1 MKDQLILLLETATTT
16 CSVALAKN
24 GSIIAL
30 KEVNERN
37 IHASHITLFIEEVM
51 LAAKKKYSDLEA
63 IAISKGPG
71 SYTGLRIGVSTA
83 KGLCYAL
90 DIPLIGID
98 TIEAMASGLTES
110 VNIPDSSLLIP
121 MLDARRMEV
130 YTGIYRKD
138 LSIVESV
145 SAKIIDKDSFNEYND
160 QSLFLFGDG
169 ADKFRTLFADQPNIN
184 FIDFSTSASHL
195 NALALRKFR
204 DSDFENLAYF
214 EPFYLKDFLLTTSK
228 KDNPSSFF

>member
-1 MKDQLILLLETATTT
+1 MNDQLILLLETATTT
-16 CSVALAKN
+16 CSVALAQN
-24 GSIIAL
+24 GNIIAL

-51 LAAKKKYSDLEA
+51 LSAEKKYSDLQA
-63 IAISKGPG
+63 IAISQGPG

-98 TIEAMASGLTES
+98 TIEAMASGLIGSFDIPES
-110 VNIPDSSLLIP
+110 ALLIP
-121 MLDARRMEV
+121 MVDARRMEV

-138 LSIVESV
+138 LSVVEPV
-145 SAKIIDKDSFNEYND
+145 NAKIVDKDSFNEYHD
-160 QSLFLFGDG
+160 QTLFIFGDG
-169 ADKFRTLFADQPNIN
+169 ADKFRELFGHQSDIN
-184 FIDFSTSASHL
+184 FIDFATSASHL
-195 NALALRKFR
+195 NSLALKKFNNAE
-204 DSDFENLAYF
+204 FENLAYF

-228 KDNPSSFF
+228 KGNL

>member
-16 CSVALAKN
+16 CSVALAHN
-24 GSIIAL
+24 GSIHCVEEHGDSFVHGEKLA
-30 KEVNERN
+30 
-37 IHASHITLFIEEVM
+37 LFIQHVLSEARINPSD
-51 LAAKKKYSDLEA
+51 LAA
-63 IAISKGPG
+63 ISISSGPG

-98 TIEAMASGLTES
+98 TIEAMASGFTES
-110 VNIPDSSLLIP
+110 VNISNSSLLIP

-130 YTGIYRKD
+130 YTGIYRND
-138 LSIVESV
+138 LSVVESV
-145 SAKIIDKDSFNEYND
+145 SAKIVDKDSFNEYD
-160 QSLFLFGDG
+160 GEELFLFGDG
-169 ADKFRTLFADQPNIN
+169 ADKFRELFADQPSIN
-184 FIDFSTSASHL
+184 FIDFATSASHL
-195 NALALRKFR
+195 NALALKKFR

-228 KDNPSSFF
+228 KDNL